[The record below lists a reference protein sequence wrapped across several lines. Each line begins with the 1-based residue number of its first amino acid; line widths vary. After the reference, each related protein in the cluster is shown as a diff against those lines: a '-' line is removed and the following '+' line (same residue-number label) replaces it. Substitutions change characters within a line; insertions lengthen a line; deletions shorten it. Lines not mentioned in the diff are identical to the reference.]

1 MMLSR
6 PGLEELKSYAVAEE
20 TGFAVKLDANERSA
34 DLPAAVREC
43 VLSRLASLEF
53 HRYPDMAAMALRTK
67 IADAYGLQ
75 PENILIGN
83 GSSQLLEV
91 MCYAFGGAG
100 RSILFPAP
108 SFSMYGTYV
117 KLADSRAVPV
127 MLAEDFSLSPDKML
141 AAAAEHQASLVILCN
156 PNNPTGNSIPAKD
169 IEAIIAGADCPV
181 VVDEAYMEFYGQSA
195 APLLA
200 KYQNLIIARTFSKAY
215 GLASARV
222 GYLLAAPALTAIIS
236 KVLMPYHA
244 NSLSLAAAEVVFDM
258 RQEFQPDIEQT
269 ISERKRLAARLQE
282 FAAITVYP
290 SATNFLLLRTPQ
302 AKELAEYLA
311 SQSISIRDF
320 SSAPGLTNCLRITI
334 GTADENDKVLQAVAA
349 FFEVNP

>member
-1 MMLSR
+1 MLSR

-20 TGFAVKLDANERSA
+20 TGFALKLDANERSA
-34 DLPAAVREC
+34 DLPAVVREG
-43 VLSRLASLEF
+43 VLSRLASLDF

-67 IADAYGLQ
+67 IAAAYGLQ

-100 RSILFPAP
+100 RSIVFPAP

-117 KLADSRAVPV
+117 KLADSRPVPV
-127 MLAEDFSLSPDKML
+127 MLEEDFSLSPGKML
-141 AAAAEHQASLVILCN
+141 SAAADNQASLLLVCN
-156 PNNPTGNSIPAKD
+156 PNNPTGNSLPTAD
-169 IEAIIAGADCPV
+169 IEAIIAGSDCPV

-195 APLLA
+195 VPLLA

-244 NSLSLAAAEVVFDM
+244 NSLSLAAAEVVFAM
-258 RQEFQPDIEQT
+258 RQEFQSDIEKT
-269 ISERKRLAARLQE
+269 INERQRLAARLQE
-282 FAAITVYP
+282 FAALTVYP
-290 SATNFLLLRTPQ
+290 SATNFLLIRTSH
-302 AKELAEYLA
+302 ARELAVYLA
-311 SQSISIRDF
+311 GQSISIRDF

-334 GTADENDKVLQAVAA
+334 GTADENDKVLHAVAA
-349 FFEVNP
+349 FFEVNS